1 MNTAAC
7 RLGHSVL
14 TLVLVCCQTSA
25 DGQTLLRYRFDLNE
39 TLRQTVV
46 QELTSQMVIEGQT
59 VRTVLT
65 QTIQQS
71 QFVREV
77 AEDGTASL
85 QPMIDRVVTTMKI
98 PAPVNREFQYDS
110 ATRRNEQSL
119 PGYSELIDALVRAR
133 LAIQISPT
141 GVVTP
146 LDIPESLFHRLQGT
160 PAAALLGPLA
170 TPESVTH
177 ILTQPWV
184 PLPEVP
190 VQPGDRWQS
199 TSSLPL
205 PYGRLEIP
213 QTYTY
218 EGPTSDGWHRISVQ
232 HKPKLTPREGHDLTV
247 RLLDAAAEG
256 TVLLDNDHGQVASL
270 EIVQDLRLELTAS
283 GQTFS
288 QQIRQVLRV
297 RRE

>member
-1 MNTAAC
+1 MNTAA
-7 RLGHSVL
+7 RRHGPTVL
-14 TLVLVCCQTSA
+14 TLVLVCVQTSA

-39 TLRQTVV
+39 TLRQTIV
-46 QELTSQMVIEGQT
+46 QELTSQMVMEGQT

-77 AEDGTASL
+77 AEDGSASL

-160 PAAALLGPLA
+160 PATALLGPLA
-170 TPESVTH
+170 TPESVIH
-177 ILTQPWV
+177 FLAQPWI
-184 PLPEVP
+184 PLPEAP

-199 TSSLPL
+199 TSSLTL
-205 PYGRLEIP
+205 PYGRWEIP

-218 EGPTSDGWHRISVQ
+218 DGPTSEGLHRISVQ
-232 HKPKLTPREGHDLTV
+232 HQPSLTPRESHHLTV
-247 RLLDAAAEG
+247 HLLEATAEG
-256 TVLLDNDHGQVASL
+256 TVLLDNDQGQVASL
-270 EIVQDLRLELTAS
+270 EIVQDLRLQLAAS
-283 GQTFS
+283 GRTFT

>member
-7 RLGHSVL
+7 RLGHIVL
-14 TLVLVCCQTSA
+14 TLALVCVQTSA

-39 TLRQTVV
+39 TLRQTIV
-46 QELTSQMVIEGQT
+46 QELTSQVLMEGQT
-59 VRTVLT
+59 VRTALT
-65 QTIQQS
+65 QSIQQS

-85 QPMIDRVVTTMKI
+85 QPMIDRVITTMKI
-98 PAPVNREFQYDS
+98 PAPVNREFQYDT

-141 GVVTP
+141 GVVSP

-177 ILTQPWV
+177 ILSQPWI
-184 PLPEVP
+184 PLPDAP
-190 VQPGDRWQS
+190 VQPGDRWQA
-199 TSSLPL
+199 TNSLTL
-205 PYGRLEIP
+205 SYGRWEIL

-218 EGPTSDGWHRISVQ
+218 EGPTSEGLHRISVQ
-232 HKPKLTPREGHDLTV
+232 HQPTLTPRESQYLTV
-247 RLLDAAAEG
+247 QMLEATAEG
-256 TVLLDNDHGQVASL
+256 TVLLDNNQGQVASL
-270 EIVQDLRLELTAS
+270 EIVQNLRLQLDVS
-283 GQTFS
+283 GQSCT

-297 RRE
+297 QRE